1 MINLDGK
8 KALVTGASRG
18 IGKAIAI
25 RLATEGVSVG
35 VNYNASEQEAA
46 KVVDEI
52 QSLGGNAIILKGS
65 VADSLEVQSLI
76 QAAEDKLGGLDI
88 LVNNAGVLGAI
99 ADTQSLTE
107 EDYLQVCAVNQHSV
121 FFGMKSVLP
130 SLVVR
135 GGGSIV
141 NISSIAGQRYIGKPQ
156 VGYAAAKAGLMQ
168 LTKTSAVIHAKD
180 NVRVNCV
187 VPGLMHTPMLNRMA
201 QKYAGGDLAGFIA
214 KRNAMVPMRR
224 MGDAQDV
231 ANAVLFLAADESSY
245 VTATEIVVDG
255 GITAATQGDLP

>member
-52 QSLGGNAIILKGS
+52 QSLGGKAIILKGS

-88 LVNNAGVLGAI
+88 LVNNAGITKDNLI
-99 ADTQSLTE
+99 MRLPE
-107 EDYLQVCAVNQHSV
+107 EDWDQVIDTNLKGAFLCTKAALRS
-121 FFGMKSVLP
+121 M
-130 SLVVR
+130 VR
-135 GGGSIV
+135 QRSGRIINMSSIV
-141 NISSIAGQRYIGKPQ
+141 AITGNAGQSNYT
-156 VGYAAAKAGLMQ
+156 AAKAGLIGF
-168 LTKTSAVIHAKD
+168 TKTVAKE
-180 NVRVNCV
+180 VASRGITVNAIA
-187 VPGLMHTPMLNRMA
+187 P
-201 QKYAGGDLAGFIA
+201 GFIETQ
-214 KRNAMVPMRR
+214 MV
-224 MGDAQDV
+224 DAISSQLQEKILERIPLGYFGTPEDV
-231 ANAVLFLAADESSY
+231 AGLVAFLASEDARY
-245 VTATEIVVDG
+245 VTGQVIGIDG
-255 GITAATQGDLP
+255 GLSL

>member
-52 QSLGGNAIILKGS
+52 QSLGGKAIILKGS

-88 LVNNAGVLGAI
+88 LVNNAGITKDNLI
-99 ADTQSLTE
+99 MRLPE
-107 EDYLQVCAVNQHSV
+107 EDWDQVIDTNLKGAFLCTKAALRSMVRQRSGRIINMSSV
-121 FFGMKSVLP
+121 VAITGNV
-130 SLVVR
+130 
-135 GGGSIV
+135 
-141 NISSIAGQRYIGKPQ
+141 GQSNYT
-156 VGYAAAKAGLMQ
+156 AAKAGLIGF
-168 LTKTSAVIHAKD
+168 TKTVAKE
-180 NVRVNCV
+180 VASRGITVNAIA
-187 VPGLMHTPMLNRMA
+187 P
-201 QKYAGGDLAGFIA
+201 GFIETQ
-214 KRNAMVPMRR
+214 MV
-224 MGDAQDV
+224 DAISSQLQQKILERIPLGYFGTPEDV
-231 ANAVLFLAADESSY
+231 AGVVAFLASEDARY
-245 VTATEIVVDG
+245 VTGQVIGIDG
-255 GITAATQGDLP
+255 GLSL

>member
-52 QSLGGNAIILKGS
+52 QSLGGKAIILKGS

-88 LVNNAGVLGAI
+88 LVNNAGITKDNLI
-99 ADTQSLTE
+99 MRLPE
-107 EDYLQVCAVNQHSV
+107 EDWDQVIDTNLKGAFLCTKAALRSMVRQRSGRIINMSSV
-121 FFGMKSVLP
+121 VAITG
-130 SLVVR
+130 
-135 GGGSIV
+135 
-141 NISSIAGQRYIGKPQ
+141 NAGQSNYT
-156 VGYAAAKAGLMQ
+156 AAKAGLIGF
-168 LTKTSAVIHAKD
+168 TKTVAKE
-180 NVRVNCV
+180 VASRGITVNAIA
-187 VPGLMHTPMLNRMA
+187 P
-201 QKYAGGDLAGFIA
+201 GFIETQ
-214 KRNAMVPMRR
+214 MV
-224 MGDAQDV
+224 DAISSQLQEKILERIPLGYFGTPEDV
-231 ANAVLFLAADESSY
+231 AGVVAFLASEDARY
-245 VTATEIVVDG
+245 VTGQVIGIDG
-255 GITAATQGDLP
+255 GLSL